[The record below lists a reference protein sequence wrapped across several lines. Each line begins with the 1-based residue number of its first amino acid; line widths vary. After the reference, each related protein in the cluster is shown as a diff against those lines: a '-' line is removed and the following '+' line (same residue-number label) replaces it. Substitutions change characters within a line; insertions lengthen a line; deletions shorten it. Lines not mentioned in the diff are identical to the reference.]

1 MLTHKGIN
9 TFQVMP
15 KSFFLLSSKL
25 ILTCTMTLYQPE
37 FMLEIKSQNLQF
49 DILHLDCASHSAGAK
64 AGGVLPKLR
73 RSIWLAK

>member
-1 MLTHKGIN
+1 
-9 TFQVMP
+9 
-15 KSFFLLSSKL
+15 
-25 ILTCTMTLYQPE
+25 MTLYQPE